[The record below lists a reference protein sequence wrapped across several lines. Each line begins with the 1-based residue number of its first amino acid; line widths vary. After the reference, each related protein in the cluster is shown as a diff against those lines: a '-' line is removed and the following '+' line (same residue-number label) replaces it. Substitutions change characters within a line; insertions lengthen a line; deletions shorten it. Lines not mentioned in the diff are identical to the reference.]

1 MTEGGSGRPR
11 RGRRPGESK
20 TRSAILVAARRLF
33 ADQGYD
39 GASIRDIAAQAG
51 VDPALVHHFY
61 GNKEALFT
69 AAMHLPNLP
78 EQLGAALASDPAAR
92 AEGRLGELLVR
103 TVVALWED
111 KALQRTAIGLLRS
124 ALTHERAA
132 AMLRDFVRSAILAR
146 VADAV
151 EAPDRDLRIALVAS
165 QVVGLL
171 MTRYVLH
178 VEPLASATGEE
189 IAHAVGPTLQRY
201 LSGQISM

>member
-1 MTEGGSGRPR
+1 MTKGGSGRPR